1 MARIDLNQANGWIP
15 EEQGSTALTTV
26 SAVSAVERLARR
38 ENMTSETKAV
48 PRFLGDEVDVVAEG
62 ADIPEANV
70 TLDDVVLQARKF
82 AKLYRISEEDMND
95 SLVNVL
101 DAFKASWA
109 DSFARKLDNA
119 CLGVTAAANGTTVPF
134 TSVYADVVANA
145 AGNHTA
151 TAAGAAVTFE
161 EISNAIGALEAG
173 NYFSESDLIV
183 IAHPA
188 MAANLRNLKDS
199 AGTRVVSEP
208 LNGTPGSIFGKP
220 LVYSTG
226 ARTSAVATDSPTGNP
241 LLIAGNRK
249 HLILG
254 VRSGPESQVS
264 EDALFKSDE
273 VYLKVRARRGF
284 AVGRPEAFAIVEK
297 TA

>member
-15 EEQGSTALTTV
+15 EEAGSTALTVV
-26 SAVSAVERLARR
+26 SRVSAVEALARK

-48 PRFLGDEVDVVAEG
+48 PRFLGDEVAVVAEG

-70 TLDDVVLQARKF
+70 TLDEVVLRARKF
-82 AKLYRISEEDMND
+82 AKLYRVSEEDLND

-101 DAFKASWA
+101 DSFKTAWA

-119 CLGVTAAANGTTVPF
+119 ALGVTAAENGTTVPF
-134 TSVYADVVANA
+134 TSVYASVKAAVAANI
-145 AGNHTA
+145 TA
-151 TAAGAAVTFE
+151 TAGNMTFE
-161 EISNAIGALEAG
+161 DVSNAVGALESG
-173 NYFSESDLIV
+173 SYFSDSDLVV
-183 IAHPA
+183 IAHPS
-188 MAANLRNLKDS
+188 MAAQLRNLKDD
-199 AGTRVVSEP
+199 AGVRVVSEP

-226 ARTSAVATDSPTGNP
+226 ARTSAVATDSPGGNP
-241 LLIAGNRK
+241 LLIVGNRQ

-297 TA
+297 TAAP